1 MGFCYIVRMDKSNVI
16 WWLEIAELMVQV
28 SVCNAF
34 LHNSPPQ
41 ERLEELLRIYP
52 PEDVEAKRWQKIANT
67 LGNRTAKQVR
77 CTCVRDIGVKKLQ

>member
-1 MGFCYIVRMDKSNVI
+1 MGFDRIVRRGESNAI
-16 WWLEIAELMVQV
+16 WWLKIAGLMGQV

-34 LHNSPPQ
+34 LPVSPPPQ

-52 PEDVEAKRWQKIANT
+52 PEDVEAKRWQKIANA

-77 CTCVRDIGVKKLQ
+77 AQAYP